1 MRHVSKA
8 SLLSVVV
15 VSRTFLDANL
25 NTPFVKVSAR
35 ACQLLEVLAQN
46 CKSCVDGEWEVN
58 TIQHFLQ
65 KGNSV

>member
-1 MRHVSKA
+1 MRHVSKD

-15 VSRTFLDANL
+15 LSRTFLGANL

-46 CKSCVDGEWEVN
+46 CKACVDGEWEVN
-58 TIQHFLQ
+58 IIQDFSQ
-65 KGNSV
+65 KGNSF